1 MLGGVLMVVS
11 LTVFIIVHEA
21 GHYFTARA
29 TGMKATEFFVGFGPR
44 LWSFRRGETEYGFKA
59 FPLGG
64 YVRIAGMDHR
74 EEIDPADEDRAY
86 RNQVFWRK
94 SVVVLS
100 GVTVNLIMAFLLLFA
115 MFLISGDAVGYSN
128 VVSRVGSL
136 PDGSPSPAAEAGLR
150 KGDAITA
157 LDGVAVEEWWQ
168 TAALISDWP
177 NRTIRIDF
185 IRDGR
190 PRSQSVA
197 LAARQNADG
206 SEVGFLGI
214 SPAPR
219 RASISPWAAAG
230 RAARMEWEVATGTV
244 ASVGRIL
251 RPDSLLNLLGVLG
264 GDGEVPDEIRLVSP
278 IGLVQIGSQLE
289 RSGLVNLLA
298 LMAVVNI
305 TLAIFNSIPLYPLD
319 GGHFAVALYE
329 KVTGRRANTR
339 KLFPVAA
346 AVIGLV
352 FFLGL
357 VAVILDIVN
366 PLSLGL

>member
-1 MLGGVLMVVS
+1 MLGGVLMVLS

-59 FPLGG
+59 IPLGG

-74 EEIDPADEDRAY
+74 EEIDPADAHRAY
-86 RNQVFWRK
+86 RDQVFWRK
-94 SVVVLS
+94 SAVVLS

-115 MFLISGDAVGYSN
+115 MFLISGDTEYSN
-128 VVSRVGSL
+128 VVSRVGPL
-136 PDGSPSPAAEAGLR
+136 PDGSPSPAEEAGLR
-150 KGDAITA
+150 EGDAITA
-157 LDGVAVEEWWQ
+157 LDGVPVEDWWQ
-168 TAALISDWP
+168 TAALISSWP

-185 IRDGR
+185 TRDGR
-190 PRSQSVA
+190 SRSQSVA

-206 SEVGFLGI
+206 SEAGFLGI
-214 SPAPR
+214 SPRPR
-219 RASISPWAAAG
+219 RVSVTPWAAAG

-264 GDGEVPDEIRLVSP
+264 GNEQVPDEIRLVSP
-278 IGLVQIGSQLE
+278 IGLVQIGAQLE

-352 FFLGL
+352 LFLGL